1 MHLIFAKLFDRATE
15 NFDVDTLELHFSSAN
30 GAGLFYQTPPLLPY
44 LDAHYST
51 RSTTNA
57 IRLPR

>member
-1 MHLIFAKLFDRATE
+1 MKTVLNINTKYTKKQLKLR
-15 NFDVDTLELHFSSAN
+15 FSSAN
-30 GAGLFYQTPPLLPY
+30 GAGLFYQTPLPLPY

-57 IRLPR
+57 ICLPR